1 MLRNILA
8 PLFVFVLMALLAIA
22 ILLLLGAWLAG

>member
-1 MLRNILA
+1 MLRNILV